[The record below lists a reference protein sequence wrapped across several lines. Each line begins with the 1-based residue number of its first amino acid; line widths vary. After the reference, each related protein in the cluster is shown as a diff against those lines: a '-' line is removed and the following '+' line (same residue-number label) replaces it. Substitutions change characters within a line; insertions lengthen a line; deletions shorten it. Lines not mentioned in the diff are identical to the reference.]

1 MRWQGRFLL
10 FGYTFLLGLLTQDM
24 IVILFANTVGR
35 IPGISKLFTRKSSG
49 RGRIAIDDENALID
63 EADDEY

>member
-1 MRWQGRFLL
+1 
-10 FGYTFLLGLLTQDM
+10 M
-24 IVILFANTVGR
+24 IVIIFANTIGR
-35 IPGISKLFTRKSSG
+35 IPGISRLFTRNKSSG

>member
-1 MRWQGRFLL
+1 
-10 FGYTFLLGLLTQDM
+10 M
-24 IVILFANTVGR
+24 IVIVFVNTVGR
-35 IPGISKLFTRKSSG
+35 IPGISRLFTRKRSVS

>member
-1 MRWQGRFLL
+1 
-10 FGYTFLLGLLTQDM
+10 M
-24 IVILFANTVGR
+24 IIIIFANTVGR
-35 IPGISKLFTRKSSG
+35 IPGISRLFERKSGSGG

>member
-1 MRWQGRFLL
+1 M
-10 FGYTFLLGLLTQDM
+10 QDM

-35 IPGISKLFTRKSSG
+35 IPGVSKLFARKSSG

>member
-1 MRWQGRFLL
+1 
-10 FGYTFLLGLLTQDM
+10 M
-24 IVILFANTVGR
+24 IVIIFVNTIGR
-35 IPGISKLFTRKSSG
+35 IPGISKLFTSNKSLG